1 MKIAAVVSAALLS
14 FVTQPV
20 LAQDEWASADAA
32 ADAMEEQADAM
43 DEYDPVVAV
52 EPLTPEQRE
61 RLPAA
66 RELVA
71 IAMPE
76 SASSSVTARFA
87 GGILALGAEDL
98 SASEV
103 LMERLHYYVAA
114 SDITNAKAERALEI
128 IDPEWRERE
137 RIALET
143 WRQRYAALLEQM
155 EPVFREALAE
165 IYAERFTASQ
175 LVDIAA
181 FYRTETGRVFAQ
193 QSLSLASSPRLV
205 AAMTSNSSL
214 WENMYDGNY
223 AIVDGLPEARSFD
236 ELSQR
241 EREQLMALTGL
252 DEATLRSAIDYDYSD
267 VDEAGGE
274 ELIEMEMDW

>member
-1 MKIAAVVSAALLS
+1 
-14 FVTQPV
+14 
-20 LAQDEWASADAA
+20 
-32 ADAMEEQADAM
+32 
-43 DEYDPVVAV
+43 
-52 EPLTPEQRE
+52 
-61 RLPAA
+61 
-66 RELVA
+66 
-71 IAMPE
+71 
-76 SASSSVTARFA
+76 
-87 GGILALGAEDL
+87 
-98 SASEV
+98 
-103 LMERLHYYVAA
+103 MERLHYYVAA

-128 IDPEWRERE
+128 IDPDWRERE

-181 FYRTETGRVFAQ
+181 FYRTETGRFFAQ

-214 WENMYDGNY
+214 WENMYDESY
-223 AIVDGLPEARSFD
+223 AIVDGFPEARSFD
-236 ELSQR
+236 DLSQR

-274 ELIEMEMDW
+274 ELIEMETDR